1 MSREPILPKHTCP
14 LIDQIQKA
22 IDKAYDIA
30 NRVEGSDEVDEL
42 NRAVSYI
49 QQELYRLSED
59 LEPIRD
65 ANLAL
70 RNAAEYWQ
78 NEAENLRDE
87 VSVLVNN

>member
-22 IDKAYDIA
+22 TDKAYDIA